1 MKSARKKVLGLII
14 IVSVLMAAYTVS
26 FSAVSLIRYRSFSF
40 HDMDLAVI
48 NQNIYNAS
56 QGVLVSPEYGIPGFL
71 SGHKWFIIFLLLPL
85 YVLFPG
91 PPLLLVLQSAALAL
105 GAGAVFLLARKMLN
119 PRLGLAMAF
128 AYLLYPALQ
137 FVNLFEFHPIAF
149 ATPLLLF
156 AFYYLQSR
164 RWGWYLVFVAL
175 SLSVREDV
183 PIAVFALGVYAL
195 IIAGRDQTANFWRRW
210 RWGLVPLI
218 SALIWFYVCESL
230 IPRLVAVPTPVRSP
244 EMVESFFG
252 WLGASP
258 VQIISTLVTRPG
270 YVLSG
275 VLTTSK
281 LAYIW
286 QLLSPVSLLPLF
298 SPAGLVMVLLSMT
311 EGLLSER
318 FTHFSIH
325 YQYSSIITPMVFAS
339 AVLGLRNLMKWRPLR
354 AQGNYLAAAIVLIS
368 LLTAWSFG
376 PIPRLTQQFAGW
388 RFTDEDAVRQTMVKS
403 IPPDLPVLATFEF
416 TPKLSS
422 RPQMFYFYHLYAS
435 SRRPDW
441 AGHIPVMQE
450 RADYVLVDFN
460 DWLTFY
466 DFYTPGGDGAVYDF
480 LQAGKWELE
489 TMVNS
494 LALFSR
500 GERFVAGVV
509 EAAEAGAGT
518 FRAVEAIPGLE
529 VGPAAAEVGEELG
542 FPVLR
547 FAVDLQARAPVG
559 DLLLAVRLVNRLTAG
574 EFLQQFLLAPY
585 RVYPT
590 QRWRPGE
597 TVRVRANILLPEDL
611 PSGNWDLQLFGL
623 VKKKGLGLPP
633 EAATAFYRH
642 FDTAMALNYL
652 PRRWGVS
659 PDQMLDQHLI
669 LYLPGALSRP

>member
-1 MKSARKKVLGLII
+1 MKSVRKKFRGLVVIVLI
-14 IVSVLMAAYTVS
+14 LMAAYTVF
-26 FSAVSLIRYRSFSF
+26 FSAVALSRYRSFSF

-56 QGVLVSPEYGIPGFL
+56 QGVLVSPEYGIPGLL

-91 PPLLLVLQSAALAL
+91 PPLLLVLQSGALAM
-105 GAGAVFLLARKMLN
+105 GAGAVFLLTRKMLN
-119 PRLGLAMAF
+119 SRLGLAMAL

-164 RWGWYLVFVAL
+164 RWGWYLVFIIL

-195 IIAGRDQTANFWRRW
+195 IDARRDQTAKFWIRW

-230 IPRLVAVPTPVRSP
+230 IPRLVAVPTPVQSP

-258 VQIISTLVTRPG
+258 GQIILTLFTRPG

-275 VLTTSK
+275 VLTTPK
-281 LAYIW
+281 LTYIW

-318 FTHFSIH
+318 FTHFSIN

-339 AVLGLRNLMKWRPLR
+339 AVLGLRNLIKWKPLR
-354 AQGNYLAAAIVLIS
+354 ARENYLAAAIVSIA

-376 PIPRLTQQFAGW
+376 PIPRLFQQSSGW
-388 RFTDEDAVRQTMVKS
+388 QFTGEDAVRQTMVET
-403 IPPDLPVLATFEF
+403 IPPGSPVLATFEF

-435 SRRPDW
+435 SRRADW
-441 AGHIPVMQE
+441 TGHIPVMQKQ
-450 RADYVLVDFN
+450 ADYVLVDFN

-466 DFYTPGGDGAVYDF
+466 DFYTPGGDGSIYDF
-480 LQAGKWELE
+480 LQAGKWDLKA
-489 TMVNS
+489 TVNS

-500 GERFVAGVV
+500 GERFAPGVV
-509 EAAEAGAGT
+509 EAIGAGAGT
-518 FRAVEAIPGLE
+518 FRAVEGIPGLE

-547 FAVDLQARAPVG
+547 FSADLRARAPMS
-559 DLLLAVRLVNRLTAG
+559 DILLAVRLVNRLASG
-574 EFLQQFLLAPY
+574 EFVQQFLLAPY

-597 TVRVRANILLPEDL
+597 TVRVRANILLPENL
-611 PSGNWDLQLFGL
+611 APGSWDLLL
-623 VKKKGLGLPP
+623 LGLMKKPGLSLPP
-633 EAATAFYRH
+633 QTANAFYRH

-652 PRRWGVS
+652 PRIWGIS
-659 PDQMLDQHLI
+659 PDQMLDQYSI
-669 LYLPGALSRP
+669 LYLPGAWTKP